1 MGPECQK
8 NNFMLI
14 FYVCFS
20 LDIGSLVVYIR
31 TLLALMSLLYLMQKY
46 AANVTE
52 NSELVK
58 NLPELPVLREGILG
72 N

>member
-1 MGPECQK
+1 MGPEFQK

-14 FYVCFS
+14 FYVCFF
-20 LDIGSLVVYIR
+20 LDIGSVLVYIR

-58 NLPELPVLREGILG
+58 NLPELPVLREGIL
-72 N
+72 